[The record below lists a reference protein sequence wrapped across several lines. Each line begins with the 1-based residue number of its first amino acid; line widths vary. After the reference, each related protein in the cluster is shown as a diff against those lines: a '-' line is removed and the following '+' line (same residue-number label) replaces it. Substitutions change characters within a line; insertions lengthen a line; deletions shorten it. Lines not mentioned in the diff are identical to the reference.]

1 MKKILLSALAAM
13 AALTA
18 SADEGMWLLPLLKS
32 LNADV
37 MAAEGCRLTPE
48 QIYSVNHSS
57 LKDAVVIFGGG
68 CTGEIISDEGLLVTN
83 HHCGYSSIQALS
95 TPEHN
100 YLMDGWWARNRA
112 EEIPAPGLEVTFLV
126 SMEDVTDQANAARAE
141 GGKEALEKFKEE
153 LENSAA
159 ASNPGCEAEV
169 ESFYSNNVYYL
180 IIYAIEYVVTRF
192 VLKNKLNI
200 E

>member
-1 MKKILLSALAAM
+1 MDILIIKVYVMKKTILTIAALFAAM
-13 AALTA
+13 RAW
-18 SADEGMWLLPLLKS
+18 ADEGMWLLPLLKS

-48 QIYSVNHSS
+48 QIYSVTHSS

-100 YLMDGWWARNRA
+100 YLMDGWWARSRA
-112 EEIPAPGLEVTFLV
+112 EEIPCPGLKVVFLV
-126 SMEDVTDQANAARAE
+126 SMEDVSDRANAIYEE
-141 GGKEALEKFKEE
+141 GGKEALEKFKEVM
-153 LENSAA
+153 ENSA
-159 ASNPGCEAEV
+159 E
-169 ESFYSNNVYYL
+169 
-180 IIYAIEYVVTRF
+180 
-192 VLKNKLNI
+192 
-200 E
+200 